1 MCIGIDRSYADHPQ
15 TSDPLQTKHFQKKD
29 RYHVDVQRKKTME
42 NFYFSHNSLLHLM
55 KGSKRKYRVSEHTV
69 DSRKNWSQNNSFKKT
84 EKNHT
89 GSKNHIGLTQPG
101 ENQNMCQPRNTTT
114 FGSEVGVGNRNLP

>member
-1 MCIGIDRSYADHPQ
+1 M
-15 TSDPLQTKHFQKKD
+15 
-29 RYHVDVQRKKTME
+29 DVQRKKTME
-42 NFYFSHNSLLHLM
+42 NLYFSHNSLLHLM

-84 EKNHT
+84 EKKHT
-89 GSKNHIGLTQPG
+89 GWSTTSKNHIGLTQPG